1 MKEDV
6 PKSAKF
12 NRGGIVPGVGDSDMV
27 PSLLT
32 PGELI
37 IPKDMTKKLLTV
49 AKQSP
54 RGEQGFSGGG
64 IVRAQGGGGV
74 TINFNDSSIVSRT
87 PAEQDKW
94 IKDRLLP
101 SLGRLKRK
109 GIMV

>member
-1 MKEDV
+1 MSAMVLAMKEDV

-37 IPKDMTKKLLTV
+37 IP
-49 AKQSP
+49 
-54 RGEQGFSGGG
+54 

-101 SLGRLKRK
+101 SLSRLKRK
-109 GIMV
+109 GIMI